1 MGSGRSVDGAGSQV
15 TASRSAPVSAP
26 ATTSPPSP
34 SSPTSPSSRPSVLVL
49 GGGFGGLYAAEELGR
64 LPVNVTVVDRRNYH
78 LFQPMLYQ
86 VATAALNPSDVAVPI
101 RSALRRH
108 KQIDVVMSEV
118 TGVNVD
124 QKFVTLEDG
133 SSIKYDYLIASL
145 GLETSYFGNDV
156 WRPKAPGL
164 KSIDDA
170 LEIRTRVL
178 CAFEQA
184 ERERDTAK
192 RLALLTFVVVGGGP
206 TGVEMAGSL
215 AELRRYALAKDF
227 RHIDPR
233 EAVVMLLEGGQR
245 ILPSFPEKLA
255 ELAKA
260 DLRRLGVDV
269 RTEMLVS
276 TIGDGCVS
284 SAGWRIPTR
293 TIVWAAGMRPSP
305 LIEVLGAPTD
315 RMGRVLVE
323 PDSSL
328 PGHPEVFVV
337 GDSAHYV
344 DPRYPQGL
352 PGVAQV
358 AMQSGRHAARMIAA
372 DLRKESRRP
381 FHYNDKGQLAVI
393 GRGRAVADIKGL
405 KFGGFI
411 AWFIWAFIHILFL
424 IGFRNRLSVM
434 LQWAWSYLTYEQ
446 GARLITGTERTE
458 MTERTERLEQTEK
471 SVREG
476 CA

>member
-1 MGSGRSVDGAGSQV
+1 MINVV
-15 TASRSAPVSAP
+15 
-26 ATTSPPSP
+26 
-34 SSPTSPSSRPSVLVL
+34 VL
-49 GGGFGGLYAAEELGR
+49 GGGFGGLYAAEELGK
-64 LPVNVTVVDRRNYH
+64 LPVNVTLIDRRNYH

-101 RSALRRH
+101 RSALSRF
-108 KQIDVVMSEV
+108 KQMEVVMAEV
-118 TGVNVD
+118 THVD
-124 QKFVTLEDG
+124 VDRRLIRIGDG
-133 SSIKYDYLIASL
+133 GSMDYDYLIVSP
-145 GLETSYFGNDV
+145 GLETSYFGHDV

-178 CAFEQA
+178 CAFERA

-227 RHIDPR
+227 RHIDSR
-233 EAVVMLLEGGQR
+233 EAVVMLLEGGPR
-245 ILPSFPEKLA
+245 ILPNFPEKLA
-255 ELAKA
+255 DLVKA

-276 TIGDGCVS
+276 TIGDGFVS
-284 SAGWRIPTR
+284 SAGWRIPTH

-305 LIEVLGAPTD
+305 LVQTLGAPLD
-315 RMGRVLVE
+315 RIGRAIVE

-337 GDSAHYV
+337 GDVAHYV
-344 DPRYPQGL
+344 DERYPQGL

-358 AMQSGRHAARMIAA
+358 AMQSGQHAAHMIAA
-372 DLRKESRRP
+372 DLKKETRRP
-381 FHYNDKGQLAVI
+381 FRYNDKGQLAVI

-411 AWFIWAFIHILFL
+411 AWFIWAFVHILFL

-434 LQWAWSYLTYEQ
+434 LQWAWSYFTYEQ
-446 GARLITGTERTE
+446 GARLITGTETFAPRAVE
-458 MTERTERLEQTEK
+458 GSERLAPNAVGASDVAEEVG
-471 SVREG
+471 SVAREG
-476 CA
+476 RV

>member
-1 MGSGRSVDGAGSQV
+1 MQREA
-15 TASRSAPVSAP
+15 TAESPARAAPVATPAVVPSAPSQ
-26 ATTSPPSP
+26 PPH
-34 SSPTSPSSRPSVLVL
+34 VVVL
-49 GGGFGGLYAAEELGR
+49 GGGFGGLYAAEALGR
-64 LPVNVTVVDRRNYH
+64 LPVRVTVIDRHNYH

-86 VATAALNPSDVAVPI
+86 VASAALNPSDVAVPI

-108 KQIDVVMSEV
+108 KRTEVIMGEV
-118 TGVNVD
+118 TGIDVASRTI
-124 QKFVTLEDG
+124 TLADG
-133 SSIKYDYLIASL
+133 SSLKYDYCIVSL

-156 WRPKAPGL
+156 WRPTAPGL

-178 CAFEQA
+178 CAFERA
-184 ERERDTAK
+184 EREQDTAK

-206 TGVEMAGSL
+206 TGVEMAGAL

-233 EAVVMLLEGGQR
+233 EAVVMLLEGGPR
-245 ILPSFPEKLA
+245 ILPGFPEPLA
-255 ELAKA
+255 DEAKQ

-269 RTEMLVS
+269 RTDMMVS
-276 TIGDGCVS
+276 GIADGSVS
-284 SAGWRIPTR
+284 SAGWTIPTR

-305 LIEVLGAPTD
+305 LLRSLGVPID
-315 RMGRVLVE
+315 RLGRAMVE

-337 GDSAHYV
+337 GDSAHFQ
-344 DPRYPQGL
+344 DSRYPQGL

-372 DLRKESRRP
+372 DLHKQSRQP
-381 FHYNDKGQLAVI
+381 FYYNDKGQLAVI
-393 GRGRAVADIKGL
+393 GRGRAVAEIKGF
-405 KFGGFI
+405 KFGGFF

-434 LQWAWSYLTYEQ
+434 LQWAWSYFTYEQ
-446 GARLITGTERTE
+446 GARLITGTERT
-458 MTERTERLEQTEK
+458 LEARPSK
-471 SVREG
+471 G
-476 CA
+476 